1 MTAPRVVGLQPHHE
15 VGLIGVSGDPVRLSW
30 SIVGSDDEQ
39 AAVRIEA
46 ARDEHFDRTLASAV
60 VPGARQVA
68 VEAPGGRLAS
78 RERRWFRV
86 AALVAGAWTDWST
99 PCSVEAGLLS
109 PADWQAEAIVPGHDA
124 DHPTAAP
131 LLRGEFE
138 IERTDIVRARLY
150 ATAHGVYELRLNGS
164 PVADDLFAPGWTSYH
179 RRLLV
184 QTYDVTDLVAD
195 GTNCLGATL
204 GNGWFRGRL
213 GWSGTDDD
221 RNRYGDR
228 LALLAQLEIE
238 FADGST
244 TTIGT
249 GPDWTWSTA
258 ELLADDFYD
267 GCEIDL
273 RRSLGRWDTAGHD
286 LAGWSPVGSTAFDL
300 ERLEPWSVRPIRVI
314 ERRPLETVRH
324 DGTTVRVDVGQNI
337 SGWVAVEV
345 RGAAGDEVVVEHAE
359 VVEPDGA
366 LHRKAL
372 RTAQA
377 RDRYVLAENGTVR
390 LEPRFTFH
398 GFRHAEVR
406 TTADVVSIEAVA
418 ISSDLPTRSSFSCSN
433 GELNQLAANVM
444 WSLRDNFVG
453 VPTDCPQRDERM
465 GWTGDAQAFASTASL
480 LVDARNFWASWLRDV
495 ALEQHDGGIPSV
507 VPDVALEGESS
518 AGRAGWADVATIA
531 PWAHYEAYGDLT
543 ILTDQ
548 LPSMIRWIET
558 LRSKRHTDGDLD
570 GLLGGEFQFGDWLDP
585 DAPSDRPWLAKVEGD
600 YLANAYFAHSARLT
614 ARAAHELGHRDIA
627 LAYEHLG
634 DEIAGLAWERWADH
648 AQTSQT
654 GCAVSVVF
662 EIAPP
667 DELAAVARRLA
678 DLVAEAGGAVSTGF
692 LGTPLVLPA
701 LARHGYFDEAYTMLL
716 RTESPSWLYQVRQGA
731 TTTWERWDA
740 IKPDGSIHDGAIL
753 PHEPDDD
760 TTDHHMLSFNH
771 YAYGAVLDWMYR
783 HLAGLAPAT
792 PGYRT
797 IRFAPRPCAGID
809 DARATVHTPYG
820 PTSIDWSVS
829 DDGFS
834 ATVEVPFGS
843 TATFI
848 APTTAQSDVVV
859 DGQPADDAG
868 CIDLGP
874 GTHTIA
880 LTAPHIVRP
889 TTHPT
894 ESA

>member
-1 MTAPRVVGLQPHHE
+1 MTAHRVVGLQPHHDG
-15 VGLIGVSGDPVRLSW
+15 GLIGVAGDAVRLSW
-30 SIVGSDDEQ
+30 NIVGPDDEQ
-39 AAVRIEA
+39 AAARIEVA
-46 ARDEHFDRTLASAV
+46 HDEQFEHVIASAV
-60 VPGARQVA
+60 VPGPDQVA
-68 VEAPGGRLAS
+68 VEAPGGRLTS

-86 AALVAGAWTDWST
+86 AALVAGDWTDWSA

-109 PADWQAEAIVPGHDA
+109 PADWHAEAIAPGHDA

-138 IERTDIVRARLY
+138 IERADIVRARLY

-195 GTNCLGATL
+195 GPNCLGATL

-258 ELLADDFYD
+258 EVLADDFYD

-273 RRSLGRWDTAGHD
+273 RRSLERWDTAGHD
-286 LAGWSPVGSTAFDL
+286 QTGWSPVGSTAFDL

-314 ERRPLETVRH
+314 ERRALETVRH
-324 DGTTVRVDVGQNI
+324 DDSTVRVDVGQNI

-345 RGAAGDEVVVEHAE
+345 CGVAGDVVVVEHAE

-377 RDRYVLAENGTVR
+377 RDRYVLAESGTVR

-433 GELNQLAANVM
+433 GELNQLASNVM

-531 PWAHYEAYGDLT
+531 PWAHFEAYGDPT
-543 ILTDQ
+543 ILAEQ

-558 LRSKRHTDGDLD
+558 LRSKRHPTGDLA

-600 YLANAYFAHSARLT
+600 YLANAFFAHSARLT
-614 ARAAHELGHRDIA
+614 ARAAHELGHRDVA

-654 GCAVSVVF
+654 GCAVTVVF

-678 DLVAEAGGAVSTGF
+678 DLVADADGAVSTGF

-783 HLAGLAPAT
+783 HLAGLAPST

-809 DARATVHTPYG
+809 NARATVHTPYG

-829 DDGFS
+829 DGFA
-834 ATVEVPFGS
+834 ATVEVPIGS
-843 TATFI
+843 TATFV
-848 APTTAQSDVVV
+848 APTTAESAVVV
-859 DGQPADDAG
+859 DGQPIDDDG
-868 CIDLGP
+868 RIDLGP

-880 LTAPHIVRP
+880 VTDPLIVRP